1 MKIGYFGTAIP
12 EAFFNGSDVSLAYHK
27 SNEIVLKS
35 RYAEFNKLPINQ
47 SIHKLCKPAEIDS
60 FQNLFSKLKT

>member
-27 SNEIVLKS
+27 SNEIVLKVDTQNLTNFQS
-35 RYAEFNKLPINQ
+35 TNQFTNYANQLKLI
-47 SIHKLCKPAEIDS
+47 L
-60 FQNLFSKLKT
+60 FNLFSKLKT

>member
-27 SNEIVLKS
+27 SNEIVLKVDTQNLTN
-35 RYAEFNKLPINQ
+35 FNQPINSQ
-47 SIHKLCKPAEIDS
+47 TMQPAEIDS
-60 FQNLFSKLKT
+60 FKIFSQN